1 MKEVKALKFSILV
14 PVYNV
19 EKYLEQCVDSLLNQT
34 YQGEYEIVLV
44 DDGSTDS
51 SGLICERYVND
62 YPDRIKVIHKKNE
75 GLVSARQVGI
85 ENASGE
91 YSLFVDS
98 DDFVELNLLE
108 SINNALEHNPKTDI
122 VVFNMN
128 YFNDETKSARKTPF
142 TQGETVYTAENKTQV
157 YDLLLTTPFVT
168 SLCLKTVKT
177 ELFKSDPTDY
187 NFYYDKNMAEDWFR
201 SIPLLTAAE
210 KIVYLNK
217 PLYNYRTNEASISHS
232 FKPETI
238 KKKNTLYVYDRLTD
252 FLPLWGMDTP
262 EYRQKLNACWLNGT
276 MYTLTQYYEN
286 VEKKDRKAVL
296 EFDWGSMLPEEAK
309 ADVGNPYENKV
320 YRNIYMNLESK
331 NLFAVKFHF
340 FKKRIRKL
348 LKKLLKRGK

>member
-1 MKEVKALKFSILV
+1 MASAVRQLKEVKALKFSILV

-128 YFNDETKSARKTPF
+128 YFNDETKSVYARRNRLHRRKQNT
-142 TQGETVYTAENKTQV
+142 G
-157 YDLLLTTPFVT
+157 LRFVVNHAVCDI
-168 SLCLKTVKT
+168 SL
-177 ELFKSDPTDY
+177 P
-187 NFYYDKNMAEDWFR
+187 
-201 SIPLLTAAE
+201 
-210 KIVYLNK
+210 
-217 PLYNYRTNEASISHS
+217 
-232 FKPETI
+232 
-238 KKKNTLYVYDRLTD
+238 
-252 FLPLWGMDTP
+252 
-262 EYRQKLNACWLNGT
+262 
-276 MYTLTQYYEN
+276 
-286 VEKKDRKAVL
+286 
-296 EFDWGSMLPEEAK
+296 
-309 ADVGNPYENKV
+309 
-320 YRNIYMNLESK
+320 
-331 NLFAVKFHF
+331 
-340 FKKRIRKL
+340 
-348 LKKLLKRGK
+348 